1 MKPNLALQIRIGLLI
16 LVALTILTTTIFL
29 MGKER
34 RLFER
39 RVPFEIHFSRTV
51 GLREGSPVSLAGVTV
66 GAVESLSFPSN
77 LQEHYIVVRINVV
90 GQAASR
96 IRKDTVARIRTLGL
110 LGDKFIELSGGS
122 AQSGPLA
129 SGSLVS
135 SIDPVDYEMLLGEG
149 RDVVTNVI
157 EATSS
162 LSTILK
168 SIEEGKGLLGQ
179 AVSSEQEGKWAET
192 ADNLRV
198 ASASLKNILRSV
210 EKGEGALGQLIR
222 NREAGEAMMTDLR
235 TSLSQLRKV
244 TDSLQKTTEKI
255 EKGEGT
261 LGTLVQD
268 PQAGK
273 EILASLRRS
282 TASLEAVTRQLRDG
296 GGVFQRLI
304 TDKPYADRLL
314 GNLERTTRDLAG
326 ITGKIERGEETIGA
340 LVNDP
345 ELYKN
350 TKELVGNAKGS
361 WLLSL
366 YRFFHNL
373 TGSRESSSPG
383 ERAPQ
388 DANKGT
394 D

>member
-1 MKPNLALQIRIGLLI
+1 MRPNRALQIRVGLLI
-16 LVALTILTTTIFL
+16 LISLAILGTTVFM

-51 GLREGSPVSLAGVTV
+51 GLREGSPVSLTGVTV
-66 GAVESLSFPSN
+66 GRVESLSFPAK
-77 LQEHYIVVRINVV
+77 LQEHYIEVRITVV
-90 GQAASR
+90 GEVASR

-122 AQSGPLA
+122 PQSEALRPR
-129 SGSLVS
+129 SLIA
-135 SIDPVDYEMLLGEG
+135 SIDPVDYEALMGEG

-162 LSTILK
+162 LSAILK
-168 SIEEGKGLLGQ
+168 SIEEGRGLVGQ
-179 AVSSEQEGKWAET
+179 IVSSEEEGKWAET
-192 ADNLRV
+192 AGNLQS

-210 EKGEGALGQLIR
+210 EKGEGVLGQLVH
-222 NREAGEAMMTDLR
+222 NREAGEDLSK
-235 TSLSQLRKV
+235 SLRQLSKV

-255 EKGEGT
+255 DKGEGT
-261 LGTLVQD
+261 LGALIQD

-273 EILASLRRS
+273 EILANLRRS
-282 TASLEAVTRQLRDG
+282 AANLEAVTRQLREG
-296 GGVFQRLI
+296 GGLLQRLMN
-304 TDKPYADRLL
+304 DRPYADRLL
-314 GNLERTTRDLAG
+314 GDLERTTRDLAG
-326 ITGKIERGEETIGA
+326 ITGKIDRGEGTIGA

-345 ELYKN
+345 ELYRNAKD
-350 TKELVGNAKGS
+350 LVGGAKSS
-361 WLLSL
+361 WLLSI

-373 TGSRESSSPG
+373 TGSKEPSSPG
-383 ERAPQ
+383 EKAPQ
-388 DANKGT
+388 DTSKAT

>member
-1 MKPNLALQIRIGLLI
+1 MKPSPALQIRVGLLI
-16 LVALTILTTTIFL
+16 LAALTILAATIFL

-51 GLREGSPVSLAGVTV
+51 GLREGSPISLAGVTV
-66 GAVESLSFPSN
+66 GAVESLSFPAK
-77 LQEHYIVVRINVV
+77 LQEHYIVVRISVV
-90 GQAASR
+90 GGAASR

-122 AQSGPLA
+122 AQSSPLA
-129 SGSLVS
+129 SGSLIS
-135 SIDPVDYEMLLGEG
+135 SIDPLDYEMLLGEG

-162 LSTILK
+162 LSAILK

-179 AVSSEQEGKWAET
+179 VVSADQEGTWAQT
-192 ADNLRV
+192 AENLRV
-198 ASASLKNILRSV
+198 ASASLKNILGSV
-210 EKGEGALGQLIR
+210 EKGEGTLGQLIR
-222 NREAGEAMMTDLR
+222 NRAAGEAIMTDLR
-235 TSLSQLRKV
+235 ASLSQLRKT

-273 EILASLRRS
+273 EVLAGLRRS
-282 TASLEAVTRQLRDG
+282 TANLEAVTRQLREG

-304 TDKPYADRLL
+304 ADKPYADRVL
-314 GNLERTTRDLAG
+314 GNLERTTQDLAG
-326 ITGKIERGEETIGA
+326 ITGKIERGEGTIGA

-350 TKELVGNAKGS
+350 ANEFVGDAKSS
-361 WLLSL
+361 WLLSI

-373 TGSRESSSPG
+373 TGPRESSSPSDK
-383 ERAPQ
+383 ASP
-388 DANKGT
+388 DASKGKN
-394 D
+394 